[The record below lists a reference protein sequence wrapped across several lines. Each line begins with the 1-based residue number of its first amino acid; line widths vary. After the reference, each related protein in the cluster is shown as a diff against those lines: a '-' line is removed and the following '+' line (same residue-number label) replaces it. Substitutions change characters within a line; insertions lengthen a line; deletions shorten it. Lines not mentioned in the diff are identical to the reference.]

1 MTLDKSKFI
10 ILSVEA
16 VPEVY
21 VKVLEAK
28 ELLKNGTFEGVT
40 DAVKAV
46 GISRSTYYK
55 YCDHVFPLA
64 EGAMG
69 KRITISLLLSHES
82 GVLSQ
87 FLQTIA
93 EKNCNVMT
101 ISQDAPINGIA
112 NASITFDISEIQCTF
127 DELIETLRSSKGVKK
142 MNIVAI
148 E

>member
-1 MTLDKSKFI
+1 VDKSRFI
-10 ILSVEA
+10 IMSVDAAPEA
-16 VPEVY
+16 Y

-28 ELLKNGTFEGVT
+28 KGIEEGMYSGVSE
-40 DAVKAV
+40 AVKAI

-64 EGAMG
+64 SGALG
-69 KRITISLLLSHES
+69 QRITVSVLLSHES

-87 FLQTIA
+87 FLRTIA
-93 EKNCNVMT
+93 EKEGNIVT
-101 ISQDAPINGIA
+101 ISQDAPINGMA

-127 DELIETLRSSKGVKK
+127 DELIDVLGSSPGVNR